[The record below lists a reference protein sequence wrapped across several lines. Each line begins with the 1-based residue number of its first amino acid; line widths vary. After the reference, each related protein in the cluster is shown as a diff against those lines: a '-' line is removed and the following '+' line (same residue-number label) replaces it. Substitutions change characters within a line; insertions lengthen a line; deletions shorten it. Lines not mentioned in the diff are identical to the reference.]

1 MNPTVIQEILKR
13 LKTKKGCT
21 IDELGVMPESAI
33 FSDARPI
40 AYYPIDDIKILM
52 EWDLIEAYKGS
63 RLVPFEKFDSQNVE
77 ALTFYL
83 SPYAVKLEDTLG
95 VDLGARP
102 VFGKPQRSRWPD
114 VLMLMPFT
122 PQLRPV
128 FDDHV
133 KKVCSNVKLSAG
145 RADDFFSKNSIMHDV
160 WSAIFYAKIV
170 IADCTKRNPN
180 VFYEIGI
187 AHTLGKDT
195 ILISQAIKDIPFDL
209 RHLRVIVYELTPRG
223 MTEFEQELEWALSN
237 LLLFSSRYIPEE

>member
-1 MNPTVIQEILKR
+1 MNPTVIHEIMKR

-21 IDELGVMPESAI
+21 IAEFGIIPESAR
-33 FSDARPI
+33 FSDLMPR
-40 AYYPIDDIKILM
+40 AYYPIDDIKMLM
-52 EWDLIEAYKGS
+52 EWNLIEAYKGT
-63 RLVPFEKFDSQNVE
+63 RLVPLEKFDSQDVR
-77 ALTFYL
+77 ALKFYL
-83 SPYAVKLEDTLG
+83 SPYAVKLEDIFG
-95 VDLGARP
+95 FDLAARP
-102 VFGKPQRSRWPD
+102 VFGKPQSSSWPD
-114 VLMLMPFT
+114 VLMLMPFA

-133 KKVCSNVKLSAG
+133 KKVSSSLKLSAG

-187 AHTLGKDT
+187 GHTLGKDT
-195 ILISQAIKDIPFDL
+195 ILISQALKDIPFDL

-223 MTEFEQELEWALSN
+223 MTEFEQELEWAIRS
-237 LLLFSSRYIPEE
+237 LLPSSRYFRE